1 MIRLLFGT
9 DNTEIS
15 QQIKSL
21 SPPDSKWS
29 HVAIIL
35 PDGVSLLESTPYRGV
50 HVSDLKQRV
59 RLYEEWEVR
68 ELPGVLSDHRR
79 LLDCPFDWAW
89 SKGKMPNQPHA
100 FDCST
105 LVGYLLDIHGPRYP
119 RLGVWE
125 LWDLS
130 HPVSGL
136 GL

>member
-29 HVAIIL
+29 HVGIIL
-35 PDGVSLLESTPYRGV
+35 PEGKLLESTPYRGV
-50 HVSDLKQRV
+50 HVSDLTQRV
-59 RLYEEWEVR
+59 RLCEGWEVR
-68 ELPGVLSDHRR
+68 ELPGILQDHQ
-79 LLDCPFDWAW
+79 LLMGRPFDWAW
-89 SKGKMPNQPHA
+89 SKGELPNQPHA

-105 LVGYLLDIHGPRYP
+105 LVGWLLGIRGPRHP

-125 LWDLS
+125 LWALS
-130 HPVSGL
+130 HPVSGP